1 MDRVRIPLRPPAAV
15 GTKKTLET
23 NMDLEKIKKLIE
35 FVGSSR
41 VSELTV
47 SQEGTTVRI
56 IRENNAVSLR
66 APSSQP
72 RPVPVAETASETPR
86 AEEQAPASAAAA
98 PASSGIV
105 AAPSFGLFHRAPSP
119 GAAPFAETG
128 DEVKEGQELFIIEAM
143 KVFNTVRAERSGRIA
158 RFIANDGED
167 VELGQPVLE
176 FE

>member
-1 MDRVRIPLRPPAAV
+1 MDRVRIPLRSPAAV

-56 IRENNAVSLR
+56 IRENSAVSLR

-72 RPVPVAETASETPR
+72 RPVAVAETASETPR
-86 AEEQAPASAAAA
+86 AEEQAPAAA

-119 GAAPFAETG
+119 GAAPFAEAG

>member
-1 MDRVRIPLRPPAAV
+1 
-15 GTKKTLET
+15 
-23 NMDLEKIKKLIE
+23 MDLEKIKKLIE

-56 IRENNAVSLR
+56 IRENNAVLPQSLS
-66 APSSQP
+66 PQP
-72 RPVPVAETASETPR
+72 RAVSGAETASEIIR
-86 AEEQAPASAAAA
+86 AEEQAPASAAVA
-98 PASSGIV
+98 PAPSGIV

-119 GAAPFAETG
+119 GAAPFAEAG
-128 DEVKEGQELFIIEAM
+128 DAVKEGQELFIIEAM

>member
-1 MDRVRIPLRPPAAV
+1 
-15 GTKKTLET
+15 
-23 NMDLEKIKKLIE
+23 MDLEKIKKLIE

-56 IRENNAVSLR
+56 IRENSAVSPH
-66 APSSQP
+66 AASSQP
-72 RPVPVAETASETPR
+72 RTVPAAETASETPR

-98 PASSGIV
+98 PAVSGIV

-119 GAAPFAETG
+119 GTPPFVEAG
-128 DEVKEGQELFIIEAM
+128 DEVRHGQELFIIEAM
-143 KVFNTVRAERSGRIA
+143 KVFSTVRAERSGRVA

>member
-1 MDRVRIPLRPPAAV
+1 
-15 GTKKTLET
+15 
-23 NMDLEKIKKLIE
+23 MDLEKIKKLIE

-56 IRENNAVSLR
+56 IRDNNTVSSNS
-66 APSSQP
+66 PSSQP
-72 RPVPVAETASETPR
+72 HAVPLTETASKPPR
-86 AEEQAPASAAAA
+86 AEEQAPA
-98 PASSGIV
+98 PSGIV
-105 AAPSFGLFHRAPSP
+105 PAPSFGLFHRAPSP
-119 GAAPFAETG
+119 GAAPFAEAG
-128 DEVKEGQELFIIEAM
+128 DEVEEGQELFIIEAM